1 MNQEFRLTKI
11 DEIRNYLIEE
21 IYQNVKSIKVKSTK
35 RFVEF
40 WTMLSTH
47 LYFNFYNNWMCFH
60 LCFPFFSHNLIGIT
74 SSVIGLKICV
84 ISAEVKKYK
93 WIIKK
98 KVDEI
103 ELLAKSNLN
112 SIEFWSS
119 KALIV
124 SNVSNYKLVLID
136 NVIKEFYNIK
146 KEIKNSNDKWT
157 IDKTMLPYYLKRKN
171 ILKVKIQT

>member
-1 MNQEFRLTKI
+1 MAI
-11 DEIRNYLIEE
+11 I
-21 IYQNVKSIKVKSTK
+21 
-35 RFVEF
+35 
-40 WTMLSTH
+40 
-47 LYFNFYNNWMCFH
+47 
-60 LCFPFFSHNLIGIT
+60 LIGIT

-84 ISAEVKKYK
+84 INAEIKKYK

-98 KVDEI
+98 NVDEI

-146 KEIKNSNDKWT
+146 KEIKNSNDQWT
-157 IDKTMLPYYLKRKN
+157 IDKTMLSYCLKRKN